1 MISCIIM
8 GGLGNQLFQIYT
20 TMALSLEMNT
30 NFIFPKIKFETDK
43 RTDTYWDSFL
53 KELYKDTRVMDIKNM
68 KYPLYKEKE
77 FKYNK
82 IQIMPDLIKKNTGVM
97 LYGYF
102 QSYKYFDKEYKN
114 ISKYIKLDESR
125 SEVRK
130 MYYEKYE
137 KSNVISLH
145 FRMGD
150 YKNLQNCHPILG
162 DEYYINSI
170 KFVLSKKQSIIKW
183 TILYFCEEED
193 MDEVKSKV
201 GKIKAKCIEYL
212 RDQEWGR
219 GHEVDFERA
228 NNESKMEDWRQLLLM
243 SCCQHNI
250 IANSSFS
257 WWAAYFNDNS
267 EKIICYPETWF
278 GSQLSQHNTSDLCP
292 KSWNKIKGERQ
303 ITNIYPLLFQ

>member
-20 TMALSLEMNT
+20 TMALSLEMKT
-30 NFIFPKIKFETDK
+30 NFIFPKIKFEMDK
-43 RTDTYWDSFL
+43 RSDTYWDSFL
-53 KELYKDTRVMDIKNM
+53 KELYKNTIVMDIKNI
-68 KYPLYKEKE
+68 KYPVYKEKE

-82 IQIMPDLIKKNTGVM
+82 IQIIPDLIKKNSDVM

-125 SEVRK
+125 SVVRN
-130 MYYEKYE
+130 MYYKKYE
-137 KSNVISLH
+137 NCNVISLH

-150 YKNLQNCHPILG
+150 YKYLKNCHPILG
-162 DEYYINSI
+162 VDYYINSI
-170 KFVLSKKQSIIKW
+170 KFILSKKCSIVKW
-183 TILYFCEEED
+183 TILYFYEEED

-201 GKIKAKCIEYL
+201 EKIKAECIEYL
-212 RDQEWGR
+212 RGQEWGR

-267 EKIICYPETWF
+267 EKIICYPKTWF
-278 GSQLSQHNTSDLCP
+278 GSQLSQHNTCDLCP
-292 KSWNKIKGERQ
+292 KSWNKINGERQ
-303 ITNIYPLLFQ
+303 ITNK

>member
-1 MISCIIM
+1 M

-20 TMALSLEMNT
+20 TMALSIEMKT
-30 NFIFPKIKFETDK
+30 NFHFPRNKLETDK
-43 RTDTYWDSFL
+43 RSDTYWDSFF
-53 KELYKDTRVMDIKNM
+53 KDLNKNTSLIDIKKM
-68 KYPLYKEKE
+68 KYYVYKEKE

-82 IQIMPDLIKKNTGVM
+82 IQILPEVIKKHGDIM
-97 LYGYF
+97 LHGYF

-114 ISKYIKLDESR
+114 IARYIGLDESR
-125 SEVRK
+125 LEVRNT
-130 MYYEKYE
+130 YYKKYE
-137 KSNVISLH
+137 KSNVISVH

-162 DEYYINSI
+162 EDYYINSI
-170 KFVLSKKQSIIKW
+170 NFILSKKRSTIKW

-193 MDEVKSKV
+193 MDEVQSKV
-201 GKIKAKCIEYL
+201 EKIKKECMEYFCEKG
-212 RDQEWGR
+212 QEY
-219 GHEVDFERA
+219 ELEFERA
-228 NNESKMEDWRQLLLM
+228 GGECKIEDWRQLLLM

-278 GSQLSQHNTSDLCP
+278 GSQLSNHNTSDMCP
-292 KSWNKIKGERQ
+292 KSWNKIK
-303 ITNIYPLLFQ
+303 NI